1 MTAPDEQNP
10 QRHPPHPAHAPQPP
24 HPPRKVNPM
33 RTDPRMRQGDVP
45 TERMLPVLPQLHR
58 TRDGRLLAGVCAG
71 VAEHLGV
78 RVLWVR
84 MTFAV
89 LSALG
94 GAGILGYALLW
105 AFVPQGG
112 GSRPATKREWQQG
125 FGIVL
130 LGVGALAGFG
140 AVLSMPTWLT
150 VPLVVALVGAAV
162 VWREA
167 DDSQRRR
174 WRQGA
179 RSGVAGALLGSGA
192 RSAWIRVMAG
202 AALVVLGMVL
212 LVGSTTSLDALPTG
226 LLASGATLVGVAVL
240 TVPWWVRMVRDL
252 NVERSSRIRS
262 QERAEI
268 AAHLHDSVLQTLA
281 LIQKQAGSEREVR
294 RLARGQERELRG
306 WLYGPDGYGAAGDSA
321 VPSGAEKGTFA
332 AEVARICGEVEDH
345 FAITVQQV
353 VVGDCEVDDRL
364 TALVNAAREALV
376 NAAKHAGVCE
386 VSVYA
391 EVEPEVVSVFVRDRG
406 AGFDPDQVPED
417 RHGLADSVRGRVQR
431 HGGKVKVRTSPGQG
445 TEVAME
451 MPGSAP

>member
-1 MTAPDEQNP
+1 MTIENVMAPDDQTQRPQNKVDPLRETDRLEQATAP
-10 QRHPPHPAHAPQPP
+10 
-24 HPPRKVNPM
+24 
-33 RTDPRMRQGDVP
+33 
-45 TERMLPVLPQLHR
+45 TEELRLAYLPLRR

-84 MTFAV
+84 MVFAI
-89 LSALG
+89 LSAIG
-94 GAGILGYALLW
+94 GAGILAYALLW
-105 AFVPQGG
+105 VFVPQGG
-112 GSRPATKREWQQG
+112 GSRPATKQEWQQG

-130 LGVGALAGFG
+130 LGIGALVGFG

-179 RSGVAGALLGSGA
+179 RSGVAGALLGTGA
-192 RSAWIRVMAG
+192 RSAWIRVFSG
-202 AALVVLGMVL
+202 AVLVVLGMAL
-212 LVGSTTSLDALPTG
+212 LVGSTTSLESLPTG

-252 NVERSSRIRS
+252 NVERASRIRS

-281 LIQKQAGSEREVR
+281 LIQKQADSGREVR

-306 WLYGPDGYGAAGDSA
+306 WLYGPDGYGAEPNQVED
-321 VPSGAEKGTFA
+321 KRTFA

-364 TALVNAAREALV
+364 TAALNAAREALV
-376 NAAKHAGVCE
+376 NAAKHAGVSE
-386 VSVYA
+386 VSAYA
-391 EVEPEVVSVFVRDRG
+391 EIEPELVSVFVRDRG
-406 AGFDPDQVPED
+406 AGFDPAEVPDD
-417 RHGLADSVRGRVQR
+417 RHGLADSIRGRMQR
-431 HGGKVKVRTSPGQG
+431 HGGTVKVRTSPGQG

-451 MPGSAP
+451 MPRSAA

>member
-1 MTAPDEQNP
+1 MTAPDDQNP
-10 QRHPPHPAHAPQPP
+10 SQPP
-24 HPPRKVNPM
+24 QHAPRKVNPM
-33 RTDPRMRQGDVP
+33 RTDPRMRRGGEP

-130 LGVGALAGFG
+130 LGVGALAAFG

-192 RSAWIRVMAG
+192 RSAWIRVMSG
-202 AALVVLGMVL
+202 AALVVVGMAL

-240 TVPWWVRMVRDL
+240 TVPWWVRMMRDL

-321 VPSGAEKGTFA
+321 GTSEEAEKATFA

-364 TALVNAAREALV
+364 TAQLNAAREALV
-376 NAAKHAGVCE
+376 NAAKHAGVRE

-391 EVEPEVVSVFVRDRG
+391 EVEPELVSVFVRDRG

-451 MPGSAP
+451 MPRSAA

>member
-1 MTAPDEQNP
+1 VTIDDVMAPDEKTPRAQ
-10 QRHPPHPAHAPQPP
+10 
-24 HPPRKVNPM
+24 RKVNPL
-33 RTDPRMRQGDVP
+33 RTDRLNVVSPSADEVHPAHPPLR
-45 TERMLPVLPQLHR
+45 R
-58 TRDGRLLAGVCAG
+58 TRDGRLLAGVSAG

-84 MTFAV
+84 MTFAI

-94 GAGILGYALLW
+94 GAGILAYALLW

-112 GSRPATKREWQQG
+112 GSRPATRQEWQQG

-130 LGVGALAGFG
+130 LGVGALVAFG

-192 RSAWIRVMAG
+192 RSAWIRVLSG
-202 AALVVLGMVL
+202 AVLVVLGMAL

-240 TVPWWVRMVRDL
+240 TVPWWVRLVRDL
-252 NVERSSRIRS
+252 NVERASRIRS

-281 LIQKQAGSEREVR
+281 LIQKQADSEREVR

-306 WLYGPDGYGAAGDSA
+306 WLYGPDGYGVETEVAS
-321 VPSGAEKGTFA
+321 KGTFA

-364 TALVNAAREALV
+364 TAQLNAAREALV
-376 NAAKHAGVCE
+376 NAAKHAGVSE
-386 VSVYA
+386 VSAYA
-391 EVEPEVVSVFVRDRG
+391 EVEPELVSVFVRDRG
-406 AGFDPDQVPED
+406 AGFDPDAVPDD
-417 RHGLADSVRGRVQR
+417 RHGLADSIRGRVQR

-451 MPGSAP
+451 MPRSAA

>member
-1 MTAPDEQNP
+1 MTIDDVMAPDEKTPRAQHKVNP
-10 QRHPPHPAHAPQPP
+10 LRTDRLNVVSPSADEVHPAHPP
-24 HPPRKVNPM
+24 LR
-33 RTDPRMRQGDVP
+33 
-45 TERMLPVLPQLHR
+45 R
-58 TRDGRLLAGVCAG
+58 TRDGRLLAGVSAG

-84 MTFAV
+84 MTFAI

-94 GAGILGYALLW
+94 GAGILAYALLW

-112 GSRPATKREWQQG
+112 GSRPATRQEWQQG

-130 LGVGALAGFG
+130 LGVGALVAFG
-140 AVLSMPTWLT
+140 AVLSMPAWLT

-192 RSAWIRVMAG
+192 RSAWIRVLSG
-202 AALVVLGMVL
+202 AVLVVLGMAL

-240 TVPWWVRMVRDL
+240 TVPWWVRLVRDL
-252 NVERSSRIRS
+252 NVERASRIRS

-281 LIQKQAGSEREVR
+281 LIQKQADSEREVR

-306 WLYGPDGYGAAGDSA
+306 WLYGPDGYGTETEVAS
-321 VPSGAEKGTFA
+321 KGTFA

-364 TALVNAAREALV
+364 TAQLNAAREALV
-376 NAAKHAGVCE
+376 NAAKHAGVSE
-386 VSVYA
+386 VSAYA
-391 EVEPEVVSVFVRDRG
+391 EVEPELVSVFVRDRG
-406 AGFDPDQVPED
+406 AGFDPDAVPDD
-417 RHGLADSVRGRVQR
+417 RHGLADSIRGRMQR

-451 MPGSAP
+451 MPRSAA

>member
-1 MTAPDEQNP
+1 
-10 QRHPPHPAHAPQPP
+10 
-24 HPPRKVNPM
+24 
-33 RTDPRMRQGDVP
+33 MRQAGSETDVA
-45 TERMLPVLPQLHR
+45 LPAQPRLRR

-78 RVLWVR
+78 PVLWVR

-89 LSALG
+89 LAALG

-105 AFVPQGG
+105 IFVQQGG
-112 GSRPATKREWQQG
+112 GARPATKREWQQG
-125 FGIVL
+125 FGILL
-130 LGVGALAGFG
+130 LGIGALVGFG

-179 RSGVAGALLGSGA
+179 RSGVAGALLGTGA
-192 RSAWIRVMAG
+192 RSAWIRVTSG
-202 AALVVLGMVL
+202 AVLVVLGMAL
-212 LVGSTTSLDALPTG
+212 LVGSTSSLDALPTG

-240 TVPWWVRMVRDL
+240 TVPWWVRLVRDL
-252 NVERSSRIRS
+252 NVERASRIRS

-306 WLYGPDGYGAAGDSA
+306 WLYGPDGYGAEA
-321 VPSGAEKGTFA
+321 PSEQKGTFA

-353 VVGDCEVDDRL
+353 VVGDCELDDRL
-364 TALVNAAREALV
+364 VAQLNAAREALV
-376 NAAKHAGVCE
+376 NAAKHAGVSE
-386 VSVYA
+386 VSAYA
-391 EVEPEVVSVFVRDRG
+391 EVEPELVSVFVRDRG
-406 AGFDPDQVPED
+406 AGFDPDAVPED
-417 RHGLADSVRGRVQR
+417 RHGLSDSIRGRVQR
-431 HGGKVKVRTSPGQG
+431 HGGKVVVRTSPGQG

-451 MPGSAP
+451 MPRSAA